1 MSRRCGRGGEGG
13 KECPVPDDGGA
24 VRPSVPGQRSISLR
38 RNYANSRLTFIEA
51 ERVVSR
57 FL

>member
-1 MSRRCGRGGEGG
+1 M
-13 KECPVPDDGGA
+13 PDDGGA